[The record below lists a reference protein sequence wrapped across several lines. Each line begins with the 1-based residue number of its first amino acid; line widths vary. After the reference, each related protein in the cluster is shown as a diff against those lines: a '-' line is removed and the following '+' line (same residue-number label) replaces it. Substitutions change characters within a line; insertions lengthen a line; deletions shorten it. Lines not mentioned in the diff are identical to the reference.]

1 MQNAQTTSGG
11 ADSSAKKTLRG
22 KWKTVG
28 LPPVNSGGGEVITP
42 QVWEES
48 DGKLAR
54 EDVWWHA
61 GLDVDKKFIWAALYG
76 VLARDPRQKVLGP
89 IERFGTDGPGLAQLL
104 AHLDK
109 FHPARVLLE
118 NTGVYS
124 NHPYWVLRGHLDPAN
139 ASTRVIV
146 MNSRVITRHLVANKK
161 TDKVDA
167 QRLAQLASVPE
178 FLEPS
183 YISPP
188 AEFAVRGMLR
198 QRNKVTQY
206 ATRVKNRI
214 KTGLSSAGFNWMY
227 DFDAAGQ
234 RDLVYAFVQS
244 GTSLGEFVAAVERG
258 ATPVTPLA
266 GRALRKAGTE
276 LGRWAGVEL
285 DPVMQ
290 VLLAG
295 HFAELARLDAQVDV
309 YDKIVAEKV
318 MTDETHKAGH
328 DNLQGIVG
336 TGAWSLATILLESG
350 PVNRF
355 HRIGQ
360 YLSYAG
366 ISNGKDQSAEKDVKK
381 KPNPFSNH
389 MLKAA
394 FKTVAFGLLKQV
406 NLQRADPAA
415 LANDCLLAYAARVM
429 ARGELSNGKK
439 ANKVAAKVARVTYAI
454 LKSGKPYDP
463 SYERDRSPAQSGPS
477 KPRNKPLRRVK
488 FLEKT
493 LALCKA
499 RAQFLFEESHL
510 TGTKEARDWLQ
521 KVNDVL
527 AGLNEAGIVRTLT
540 VQLKQARGAAKEW
553 G

>member
-366 ISNGKDQSAEKDVKK
+366 ISNGKD
-381 KPNPFSNH
+381 
-389 MLKAA
+389 
-394 FKTVAFGLLKQV
+394 
-406 NLQRADPAA
+406 
-415 LANDCLLAYAARVM
+415 
-429 ARGELSNGKK
+429 
-439 ANKVAAKVARVTYAI
+439 
-454 LKSGKPYDP
+454 
-463 SYERDRSPAQSGPS
+463 
-477 KPRNKPLRRVK
+477 
-488 FLEKT
+488 
-493 LALCKA
+493 
-499 RAQFLFEESHL
+499 
-510 TGTKEARDWLQ
+510 
-521 KVNDVL
+521 
-527 AGLNEAGIVRTLT
+527 
-540 VQLKQARGAAKEW
+540 
-553 G
+553 